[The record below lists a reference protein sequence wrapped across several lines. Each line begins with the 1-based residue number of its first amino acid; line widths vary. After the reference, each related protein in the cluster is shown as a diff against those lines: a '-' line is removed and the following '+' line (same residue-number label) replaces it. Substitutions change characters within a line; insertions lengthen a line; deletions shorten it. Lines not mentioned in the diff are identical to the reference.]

1 MMSFLAQ
8 FFLKPGIA
16 AIGGFLVLSPIII
29 HLINRVRYRRVRF
42 AAMEFLLEAQQRN
55 RRRLLMEQL
64 LLLLLRILIVLAL
77 AALLGRLVLD
87 ARLSVFSGN
96 GKAHH
101 LVLLD
106 DSASMRT
113 RVGNSTAF
121 DDAKK
126 VIRQLVEEGSTR
138 PGTQQFSMIL
148 LSELDALYLAQQDVD
163 DDLLDDL
170 EDKLDSLE
178 CSFQRLDIEEGIEVA
193 GQKLKSDRA
202 IIKHLHVLS
211 DFRSNDWQGD
221 PSLGKAVQSLS
232 DDGVTVNLIR
242 ATGESSPN
250 LGIVQLDADV
260 QAAAVGVP
268 VRFSI
273 GVQNYGNQVAE
284 DVRLSLRVDGEKLPL
299 AVAYDKIEA
308 GETITQ
314 VKDIS
319 FQEGGLHRIQ
329 ADIESDSLS
338 VDNDRFLTIN
348 VPLQNNVLIISN
360 DIGGEPEDILRFA
373 LAPDPA
379 LTGISP
385 RVETVDFLRTNP
397 LSSFRSIYILDHE
410 NPDGDDKP
418 IELPQDAVE
427 QLEAYVRDGGGLVWA
442 KGLNANSSG
451 FNSTVGKWTTDS
463 EGKLVR
469 DGESL
474 FPVPLGDSRSQLTH
488 DDPTSTSPDLLL
500 EAHPISENIAD
511 SESQMLT
518 DVRVDQYIPVAEN
531 WERDDDKRLD
541 GITTIGRLK
550 NGEPVMFE
558 HQFGRGRV
566 VTLLTSAGPPWTNLA
581 ERLVFLPLI
590 QQIQKYVAKPD
601 EVLRQREIGAPI
613 RLDFP
618 ALDYDQK
625 IDFLLPGSGEG
636 RAVEYDMK
644 RVAQEPSE
652 EDKTE
657 TGSDPAEA
665 DPNSDRFV
673 AEYFATDTPGIY
685 GYRARPRLPNLPKDG
700 AFAYNVSRREG
711 HTDVAKTEVLRQT
724 IGETDNV
731 FVREYG
737 ETDYISQGVDPGRE
751 MRNYLIYLLIG
762 LLIIEQTLAYRFS
775 YHPETGAK
783 H

>member
-1 MMSFLAQ
+1 MTSLAQ
-8 FFLKPGIA
+8 FFLNPTIA
-16 AIGGFLVLSPIII
+16 AIGGLLVLSPIII
-29 HLINRVRYRRVRF
+29 HLINRVRYRRVKF

-64 LLLLLRILIVLAL
+64 LLLLLRILIVMAL

-87 ARLSVFSGN
+87 ARMSVFSGD

-113 RVGNSTAF
+113 RVGNTTAF
-121 DDAKK
+121 EEAKK
-126 VIRQLVEEGSTR
+126 VIRQLVEEGSRR

-148 LSELDALYLAQQDVD
+148 LSELDALYIAQQDVD
-163 DDLLDDL
+163 GNLLSDL

-178 CSFQRLDIEEGIEVA
+178 CSFRRLDIEEGIEVS

-211 DFRSNDWQGD
+211 DFRSNDWEGD

-232 DDGVTVNLIR
+232 DEGVTVNLIR
-242 ATGESSPN
+242 ATGESAAN

-268 VRFSI
+268 VRFTI
-273 GVQNYGNQVAE
+273 GVQNYGNQVVE
-284 DVRLSLRVDGEKLPL
+284 DVRLSLNVDGEKLPL
-299 AVAYDKIEA
+299 AVAFDKIEA
-308 GETITQ
+308 GETVTQ
-314 VKDIS
+314 VKDIT
-319 FQEGGLHRIQ
+319 FQEGGLHRIR
-329 ADIESDSLS
+329 ADVDSDSLS
-338 VDNDRFLTIN
+338 VDNDRYLTIN

-360 DIGGEPEDILRFA
+360 HIDGEAEDILRFA

-385 RVETVDFLRTNP
+385 RVETPDFLRTNP
-397 LSSFRSIYILDHE
+397 LSSFRSIYILDHDME
-410 NPDGDDKP
+410 RSSDVKP
-418 IELPQDAVE
+418 IALPADTVE

-442 KGLNANSSG
+442 KGLNVNSTG
-451 FNSTVGKWTTDS
+451 FNTIVGKWTLDN
-463 EGKLVR
+463 EGNYVR
-469 DGESL
+469 DAESL
-474 FPVPLGDSRSQLTH
+474 FPVPLADSSAGLAH
-488 DDPTSTSPDLLL
+488 NDPTSTSPDLLL
-500 EAHPISENIAD
+500 EPHPISENIAD

-518 DVRVDQYIPVAEN
+518 DVRIDEYIPVAEN
-531 WERDDDKRLD
+531 WERDDDVRLD
-541 GITTIGRLK
+541 GVTTIGRLK
-550 NGEPVMFE
+550 NGEPILFE
-558 HQFGRGRV
+558 HPFGRGRV

-581 ERLVFLPLI
+581 ERLAFLPLI

-601 EVLRQREIGAPI
+601 EVLRQREIGVPI

-644 RVAQEPSE
+644 RVSPTPSE
-652 EDKTE
+652 K
-657 TGSDPAEA
+657 DPAEATAEA

-673 AEYFATDTPGIY
+673 AEYLGTDLPGIY

-711 HTDVAKTEVLRQT
+711 YTSVATTEELQQT

-751 MRNYLIYLLIG
+751 MRNYLLYLLIG
-762 LLIIEQTLAYRFS
+762 LLIIEQSLAYRLS
-775 YHPETGAK
+775 YHPETGSK
-783 H
+783 R

>member
-1 MMSFLAQ
+1 MTSLAQ
-8 FFLKPGIA
+8 FFLNPTIA
-16 AIGGFLVLSPIII
+16 AIGGVLVLAPIII
-29 HLINRVRYRRVRF
+29 HLINRVRYRRVKF

-106 DSASMRT
+106 DSASMQT
-113 RVGNSTAF
+113 RVGNTTAF
-121 DDAKK
+121 EDAKK
-126 VIRQLVEEGSTR
+126 VIRQLVEEGSRR

-148 LSELDALYLAQQDVD
+148 LSELDALYIAQQDVD
-163 DDLLDDL
+163 ENLLSDL

-178 CSFQRLDIEEGIEVA
+178 CSFQRLDIEEGIEIA

-242 ATGESSPN
+242 ASGESSPN

-284 DVRLSLRVDGEKLPL
+284 DVRLSLSVDGEKLPL
-299 AVAYDKIEA
+299 AVAFDKIEA

-314 VKDIS
+314 VKDIT
-319 FQEGGLHRIQ
+319 FQEGGLHRIRV
-329 ADIESDSLS
+329 DIASDSLS

-348 VPLQNNVLIISN
+348 VPLQNNVLIVSN
-360 DIGGEPEDILRFA
+360 DINGEAEDVLRFA

-385 RVETVDFLRTNP
+385 RVESVDFLRTNP
-397 LSSFRSIYILDHE
+397 LSSFRSIYILDHDKEPPE
-410 NPDGDDKP
+410 NGTPITLPPDA
-418 IELPQDAVE
+418 IE

-442 KGLNANSSG
+442 KGMNADADI
-451 FNSTVGKWTTDS
+451 FNAIVGKWEKNN
-463 EGKLVR
+463 EGKWER

-474 FPVPLGDSRSQLTH
+474 FPVPLADSRSVLTH

-500 EAHPISENIAD
+500 EPHAISENIAD
-511 SESQMLT
+511 SESQMLN
-518 DVRVDQYIPVAEN
+518 DVRVDQYIPVAED
-531 WERDDDKRLD
+531 WEPSDDVRLD
-541 GITTIGRLK
+541 GVTTIGRLK
-550 NGEPVMFE
+550 NGAPVLFE

-581 ERLVFLPLI
+581 ERLAFLPLI
-590 QQIQKYVAKPD
+590 QQIQKFVAKPD
-601 EVLRQREIGAPI
+601 EILRQREIGTPI

-644 RVAQEPSE
+644 RVSPEPTE
-652 EDKTE
+652 EE
-657 TGSDPAEA
+657 AEESSDEP
-665 DPNSDRFV
+665 DPNADRFV
-673 AEYFATDTPGIY
+673 AEYLATNTPGIY

-700 AFAYNVSRREG
+700 AFAYNVSRQEG
-711 HTDVAKTEVLRQT
+711 HTSIASTEELRKT

-751 MRNYLIYLLIG
+751 MRNYLLYLLIG

-783 H
+783 R